1 MPVLEK
7 TLQNQ
12 GTSDM
17 RKVLLE
23 TLIVMPLS
31 SVMAHINTRS
41 LLCSSVDAYALWDP
55 SKLLVNGLVLSE
67 SVTSPTVVMLVFNS
81 IRCALILVISG
92 AFTLSK

>member
-1 MPVLEK
+1 M
-7 TLQNQ
+7 
-12 GTSDM
+12 
-17 RKVLLE
+17 E

-31 SVMAHINTRS
+31 SVMAHINTRC

-81 IRCALILVISG
+81 ILSLKIFQKLMLVQVKALH
-92 AFTLSK
+92 